1 MSHNHHHSD
10 NFTQPEA
17 TEAKEEQ
24 SIIEEASESTAAAEE
39 DATKAAE
46 SGVDAKSE
54 ASNAAGAEEP
64 KKAPEPTIE
73 QKYEEMRNNY
83 LRALAD
89 CENTRKRMAREM
101 QDLRESTRMNT
112 IGEIVGIFDLL
123 KMASDSTATATDMA
137 TIQMGVKMIFDQF
150 KNVLTNMGVSVIDA
164 KGQKFDPKLHEAIS
178 TANSDEV
185 PEGMVLQQ
193 WNFGFKLGERILRP
207 ARVVVSAGPKQAEAP
222 APDEQSAAAATAET
236 AGEEASADEQK

>member
-1 MSHNHHHSD
+1 MSHNHHHHSD
-10 NFTQPEA
+10 NFTQSDA
-17 TEAKEEQ
+17 AEEQ
-24 SIIEEASESTAAAEE
+24 SIVEEPVETAEAESKAEEAEAKPEEASKVAEE
-39 DATKAAE
+39 Q
-46 SGVDAKSE
+46 
-54 ASNAAGAEEP
+54 

-193 WNFGFKLGERILRP
+193 WNFGFKLGDRILRP
-207 ARVVVSAGPKQAEAP
+207 ARVVVSAGPKQAEEETP
-222 APDEQSAAAATAET
+222 APEESATAAET
-236 AGEEASADEQK
+236 TGAEENK

>member
-1 MSHNHHHSD
+1 MSHKQAENSD
-10 NFTQPEA
+10 NFTQPEVDSEEQA
-17 TEAKEEQ
+17 VVEEQIAPEAAEAEAANANAEAKPA
-24 SIIEEASESTAAAEE
+24 EEA
-39 DATKAAE
+39 K
-46 SGVDAKSE
+46 K
-54 ASNAAGAEEP
+54 EEP
-64 KKAPEPTIE
+64 KKPAEPTLE

-150 KNVLTNMGVSVIDA
+150 KTVLTNMGVSVIDA

-178 TANSDEV
+178 TANSDDV
-185 PEGMVLQQ
+185 PEGTVLQQ

-207 ARVVVSAGPKQAEAP
+207 ARVVVSAGPKAAEKPAAEAP
-222 APDEQSAAAATAET
+222 AEATPSDTPAA
-236 AGEEASADEQK
+236 EESK

>member
-1 MSHNHHHSD
+1 MSHNHHHHSD
-10 NFTQPEA
+10 NFTQSEATEEQSIVEEPVETAAAEAAEA
-17 TEAKEEQ
+17 TEAEAAKA
-24 SIIEEASESTAAAEE
+24 EEAAKTEE
-39 DATKAAE
+39 APKA
-46 SGVDAKSE
+46 
-54 ASNAAGAEEP
+54 AEEP
-64 KKAPEPTIE
+64 KKAEPTIE

-101 QDLRESTRMNT
+101 QDLRESTRVNT

-207 ARVVVSAGPKQAEAP
+207 ARVVVSAGPKQAEEEAP
-222 APDEQSAAAATAET
+222 APEESAPAAET
-236 AGEEASADEQK
+236 ASAEEVK